1 MKKNT
6 RQRILDTARN
16 MFNKYGY
23 NGVSLRDI
31 AGELNISKGNLTYYF
46 AKKEDIIEELLA
58 EEKDTFIAEPP
69 ETLQELD
76 RVFDDMQKTVQSHLY
91 FFLHHA
97 QLSQVSPEI
106 LKKQRDKY
114 VSVAELLRKSFS
126 ILCSKGLLREELFPG
141 EYVHLIDMIH
151 MSAIYWAPFEDL
163 SRSVRGK
170 IDYRK
175 HIWSTVYNLLTEK
188 GRNEIRNI

>member
-106 LKKQRDKY
+106 LKKQRDK
-114 VSVAELLRKSFS
+114 
-126 ILCSKGLLREELFPG
+126 
-141 EYVHLIDMIH
+141 
-151 MSAIYWAPFEDL
+151 
-163 SRSVRGK
+163 
-170 IDYRK
+170 
-175 HIWSTVYNLLTEK
+175 
-188 GRNEIRNI
+188 